1 VHQDHHGDATRVFG
15 ALPGAREEIVVFL
28 NFPMSPFRIP
38 HLDPFSL
45 RWRVRQ
51 RDLEHSVG
59 VFAKVHGGGDMGKWA
74 SRGEADGQSHQVHL
88 PDRRGPRSGAG
99 VQTGRSDPRAPP
111 MGINQACR
119 AATSDRLQARWRSR
133 RLGGDLRPDTRSG
146 HSTSWS
152 MWVEKTAPSCAVAST
167 PNRHAPGSSSASAT
181 K

>member
-59 VFAKVHGGGDMGKWA
+59 VLRRCMEVATWANGLRAEKRTGRAIRFTYQIDVVRDPELGCKQAEAIRELLRWVSTKRAGPRPPTGSRRDGDHGG
-74 SRGEADGQSHQVHL
+74 
-88 PDRRGPRSGAG
+88 
-99 VQTGRSDPRAPP
+99 
-111 MGINQACR
+111 
-119 AATSDRLQARWRSR
+119 
-133 RLGGDLRPDTRSG
+133 
-146 HSTSWS
+146 
-152 MWVEKTAPSCAVAST
+152 
-167 PNRHAPGSSSASAT
+167 
-181 K
+181 